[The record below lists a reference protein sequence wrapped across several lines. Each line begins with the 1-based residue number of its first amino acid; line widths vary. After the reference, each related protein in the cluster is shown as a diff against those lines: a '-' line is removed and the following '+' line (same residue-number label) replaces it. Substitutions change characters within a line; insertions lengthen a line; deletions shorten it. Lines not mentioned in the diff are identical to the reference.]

1 MPVDANVDGIHA
13 GIRVDRDREIALAE
27 DCKGAFDGVFPL
39 PGSAMMKRRSN
50 R

>member
-13 GIRVDRDREIALAE
+13 GIRVDRDCEIALAE
-27 DCKGAFDGVFPL
+27 CKDAFDGVFPL
-39 PGSAMMKRRSN
+39 PGSAMMKRQSN